1 MGITDRQAADIRKD
15 DAVSKAYQTFNRHKQ
30 ANRTSPA
37 MGFRSGLREAVKELR
52 AQLLEIYA
60 EVEGAGE
67 PPLRDEFVTVI
78 GDRVTAFIQSC
89 LAGVRGENAGA
100 AAREAHNLI
109 ASINMGISK
118 AFDLA
123 VHVRKKRAPSLG
135 TEPPPAP
142 PARKKQDKFEIL
154 DSPTQYDGDFGPS
167 VGALGVAVIYFDL
180 DDFKA
185 LNTRFTEPVIDKTL
199 LPELQ
204 RLIAAL
210 VEDRGYA
217 YAEGGDEFVVML
229 PNTNAALAEA
239 FASVLLERIR
249 STAFAIRG
257 EAVRVTASAGIAL
270 STNGDDAQACR
281 EAASVAKRDA
291 KQQGKDR
298 YVVSSLRT

>member
-30 ANRTSPA
+30 ANRASPA
-37 MGFRSGLREAVKELR
+37 MGFRNGLREAVKELR
-52 AQLLEIYA
+52 TQLIEIYA
-60 EVEGAGE
+60 EVDGAGE
-67 PPLRDEFVTVI
+67 PPLRDELVKVI

-123 VHVRKKRAPSLG
+123 VHVRKKQAPSSA
-135 TEPPPAP
+135 PAP
-142 PARKKQDKFEIL
+142 PARMKQDKFEIL
-154 DSPTQYDGDFGPS
+154 DSPKQYDADFGPS

-204 RLIAAL
+204 RLIAGL

-217 YAEGGDEFVVML
+217 YAEGGDEFIVML
-229 PNTNAALAEA
+229 PNTNTTLAEA
-239 FASVLLERIR
+239 FASVLLDRIR
-249 STAFAIRG
+249 STIFKIG
-257 EAVRVTASAGIAL
+257 DEAVSVTASAGIAA
-270 STNGDDAQACR
+270 STKGDDSQACR
-281 EAASVAKRDA
+281 EAASAAKRDA

-298 YVVSSLRT
+298 YVVSTLPS